1 MKYKDLPLAVKQLLG
16 FGFILLIMA
25 AVIGFSI
32 SKMFDIKEDFDEI
45 TTNRLPRAIA
55 IFDIHLNTTN
65 LRLNQLQHA
74 FATDKIQKQE
84 QAEIL
89 IRLIDQI
96 NENLD
101 TYNTFK
107 AESEAKNL
115 YSVEESKLFKSF
127 ERKWEAYQDLSFSI
141 FQLSLENK
149 SQQAID
155 LLNGDGR
162 EAFNDFSKDLTALV
176 KVNQSDA
183 YLAAQRAE
191 KTYLSTHKVIFL
203 LFFIS
208 IIASVIFIGG
218 LVRYNT
224 IPIKQLEKAAKQ
236 VADGDLNVTVQ
247 IDKRDEVGNLARS
260 FNQMTASLRTATEN
274 LQIQAS
280 ELKLKNDKLQTAH
293 NELEEKSQILMKQKT
308 EILQKNIDLYDTME
322 ELKKTQEHLLMKE
335 KMAALGVLIAGV
347 AHEINSPIGTVIS
360 STDVLRRCI
369 QKIETAISES
379 KDLDELQN
387 SHNFQKAISL
397 LNNNLHT
404 TVNASSRIVTL
415 VKSLKNFSRLDE
427 SEYQIADI
435 HDGLNSSLILIGTET
450 QQRISIEKKYGN
462 IPKIFCYASQLN
474 QVFFNVLRNAAQA
487 IEGNGT
493 ITIKTYQQDD
503 KVCIEIS
510 DTGRGISPEYLEK
523 VFDFKFSSSPERV
536 KLGSGLATAYS
547 IIQRHN
553 GEIKVNSKPGK
564 GSTFLIILPVK

>member
-32 SKMFDIKEDFDEI
+32 SKMFDMKEDFDEI

-369 QKIETAISES
+369 QKIETAILES
-379 KDLDELQN
+379 KDLDELRN
-387 SHNFQKAISL
+387 SRNFQKAISL
-397 LNNNLHT
+397 LNDNLHT

-450 QQRISIEKKYGN
+450 QQRISIEKNYGN

-493 ITIKTYQQDD
+493 ITIITYQQDD
-503 KVCIEIS
+503 KVCIEIL
-510 DTGRGISPEYLEK
+510 DTGRGISPENLEK

-553 GEIKVNSKPGK
+553 GEIKVSSKPGK

>member
-1 MKYKDLPLAVKQLLG
+1 
-16 FGFILLIMA
+16 
-25 AVIGFSI
+25 
-32 SKMFDIKEDFDEI
+32 
-45 TTNRLPRAIA
+45 
-55 IFDIHLNTTN
+55 NT
-65 LRLNQLQHA
+65 
-74 FATDKIQKQE
+74 
-84 QAEIL
+84 
-89 IRLIDQI
+89 
-96 NENLD
+96 
-101 TYNTFK
+101 YK

>member
-101 TYNTFK
+101 TYNTYK

-503 KVCIEIS
+503 NVCIEIS
-510 DTGRGISPEYLEK
+510 DTGRGISPEHLEK

>member
-32 SKMFDIKEDFDEI
+32 SKMFDMKEDFDEI

-379 KDLDELQN
+379 KDLDELRN
-387 SHNFQKAISL
+387 SRNFQKAIGL
-397 LNNNLHT
+397 LNDNLHT

-450 QQRISIEKKYGN
+450 QQRISIEKNYGN

-510 DTGRGISPEYLEK
+510 DTGRGISPENLEK

-553 GEIKVNSKPGK
+553 GEIKVSSKPGK

>member
-32 SKMFDIKEDFDEI
+32 SKMFDMKEDFDEI

-379 KDLDELQN
+379 KDLDELRN
-387 SHNFQKAISL
+387 SRNFQKAISL
-397 LNNNLHT
+397 LNDNLHT

-450 QQRISIEKKYGN
+450 QQRISIEKNYGN

-510 DTGRGISPEYLEK
+510 DTGRGISSENLEK

-553 GEIKVNSKPGK
+553 GEIKVSSKPGK

>member
-101 TYNTFK
+101 TYNTYK